1 MESLG
6 GKISIKN
13 INILIH
19 KFIDSI
25 KYATSRTNLSS
36 KLNPILCRNLT
47 YNIFGELG
55 SDSGKKSMFSRI
67 IFSRQKYYVNPPKIR
82 EKNNNIILITYI
94 YEKYKIIQK
103 LYLENFKINYFSEEV
118 VKIKKKRIQKQGQ
131 KGEQKGE
138 QKGGQGYSVIVGETP
153 IAGKPVIRS
162 YYDCCRPIFSGGKA
176 DSGYYLDVGGN
187 HLVVQPQY
195 RAY

>member
-1 MESLG
+1 MEG
-6 GKISIKN
+6 GTQQIFIKN
-13 INILIH
+13 INMLVNR
-19 KFIDSI
+19 FIDSI
-25 KYATSRTNLSS
+25 KYATSKTNLSI
-36 KLNPILCRNLT
+36 KLNSILSRRFT

-55 SDSGKKSMFSRI
+55 KDAGRKSMFPNI
-67 IFSRQKYYVNPPKIR
+67 IFLRQKYYENQPKIR
-82 EKNNNIILITYI
+82 VKSHNIIVIKYS
-94 YEKYKIIQK
+94 YEKYTIIQT

-118 VKIKKKRIQKQGQ
+118 TKIKTN
-131 KGEQKGE
+131 

>member
-1 MESLG
+1 MEG
-6 GKISIKN
+6 GAQKMIIKN
-13 INILIH
+13 ISILVH

-25 KYATSRTNLSS
+25 KYATSQTNLSV
-36 KLNPILCRNLT
+36 KLNYILSRRFT

-55 SDSGKKSMFSRI
+55 SDSGKKSMFSRV
-67 IFSRQKYYVNPPKIR
+67 IFSRQKYYENHPRIR
-82 EKNNNIILITYI
+82 SKNNNIIIITYI
-94 YEKYKIIQK
+94 YDKYTIIQT
-103 LYLENFKINYFSEEV
+103 LYLENFKINYLSEEV
-118 VKIKKKRIQKQGQ
+118 IKKTSQKTSQ
-131 KGEQKGE
+131 KK
-138 QKGGQGYSVIVGETP
+138 QKGGQGYSIMVGETP

-187 HLVVQPQY
+187 HLVAQPQY

>member
-1 MESLG
+1 MEG
-6 GKISIKN
+6 GAQKIIIQN
-13 INILIH
+13 LNILSQ
-19 KFIDSI
+19 KFIDTI
-25 KYATSRTNLSS
+25 KYSTSKTNLSI
-36 KLNPILCRNLT
+36 KLSPILARNFT

-55 SDSGKKSMFSRI
+55 SDSGKKSMFSRV
-67 IFSRQKYYVNPPKIR
+67 IFSRQKYYDNRARIR
-82 EKNNNIILITYI
+82 IKNKSTIIITYKYEI
-94 YEKYKIIQK
+94 YTITQTLFI
-103 LYLENFKINYFSEEV
+103 ENFKINYFSEEV
-118 VKIKKKRIQKQGQ
+118 AKTKARTRHRTTTKIH
-131 KGEQKGE
+131 
-138 QKGGQGYSVIVGETP
+138 KGGQGYSVMVEDTP

>member
-1 MESLG
+1 MECG
-6 GKISIKN
+6 AGKIIIKN
-13 INILIH
+13 IDIIIH

-25 KYATSRTNLSS
+25 KYATSRTNLLS
-36 KLNPILCRNLT
+36 KLNKILCRNLT

-55 SDSGKKSMFSRI
+55 SDAGKKSMFLRI
-67 IFSRQKYYVNPPKIR
+67 IFSRQKYYANQPKIR
-82 EKNNNIILITYI
+82 VKNNNIIIITYI
-94 YEKYKIIQK
+94 YDQYRIIQT

-118 VKIKKKRIQKQGQ
+118 VKKISKKRVQK
-131 KGEQKGE
+131 ER
-138 QKGGQGYSVIVGETP
+138 QKGGQGYSVMIGETP

>member
-1 MESLG
+1 MLV
-6 GKISIKN
+6 N
-13 INILIH
+13 R
-19 KFIDSI
+19 FIDSI
-25 KYATSRTNLSS
+25 KYATSKTNLSI
-36 KLNPILCRNLT
+36 KLIHILSRRFT
-47 YNIFGELG
+47 YNISGELG
-55 SDSGKKSMFSRI
+55 KDYGKKSMFPNI
-67 IFSRQKYYVNPPKIR
+67 IFLRQKYYGNQPKIR
-82 EKNNNIILITYI
+82 VKNHNIIVIKYS
-94 YEKYKIIQK
+94 YEKYTIIQT
-103 LYLENFKINYFSEEV
+103 LYLENLKINYFSEV
-118 VKIKKKRIQKQGQ
+118 VTKKNP
-131 KGEQKGE
+131 